1 MIKSV
6 FGSIFIQNIFNK
18 KNVFVENWSK
28 QGFNVFR
35 NDKLIQF
42 KSLLRDI
49 QGHERNLIN

>member
-1 MIKSV
+1 MIKSA
-6 FGSIFIQNIFNK
+6 FGSVFIQNIFNK

-42 KSLLRDI
+42 KS
-49 QGHERNLIN
+49 